1 MRFSLLL
8 LLCFFSSIVQ
18 FSGYMTN
25 TKFCFVFRGNY
36 LKLVIFCVII
46 SVFQLMTDWLSWKVG
61 VINDEGPPVPIPN
74 TVVKLICAENTWWEA
89 AWENRSVPT
98 QTLLAFSDASS
109 VYIVYYMDCIFSEYD
124 A

>member
-1 MRFSLLL
+1 M
-8 LLCFFSSIVQ
+8 
-18 FSGYMTN
+18 
-25 TKFCFVFRGNY
+25 FRRNY

-46 SVFQLMTDWLSWKVG
+46 FVFQLMTDWLSWKVG
-61 VINDEGPPVPIPN
+61 VTNDEGPPVPIPN

-98 QTLLAFSDASS
+98 QTLLAFLDASS

>member
-8 LLCFFSSIVQ
+8 LLCFFSFIVQ

-25 TKFCFVFRGNY
+25 TNFYFVFYRNY
-36 LKLVIFCVII
+36 LKLFAFCVII
-46 SVFQLMTDWLSWKVG
+46 SVFQLITDWLSWRVG

-74 TVVKLICAENTWWEA
+74 TVVKLIRAENTWWEA

-109 VYIVYYMDCIFSEYD
+109 VYIVYYMDCIFSEYN